1 MRENSGVDDATGR
14 FSQGQL
20 WTEEEYLRL
29 PTNRLLEFDRGIV
42 EVLPSPTK
50 SHQLVTGHIG
60 RELNAAMAGGGKVL
74 IAPYPFRV
82 SPGKYRVP
90 DVFYLTPEQDARA
103 DEHFTEAAELVV
115 EVVSPDDP
123 ARDYVTKRQDYA
135 KAGVPE
141 YWIVDTTEQH
151 VLVLR
156 LDAGVYVEHGRFGP
170 GDRVMS
176 HRFHGLSVA
185 VDDVLVHGK

>member
-1 MRENSGVDDATGR
+1 MDDSTGR

-50 SHQLVTGHIG
+50 SHQLVAGYIG

-82 SPGKYRVP
+82 SPGRYRVP
-90 DVFYLTPEQDARA
+90 DVMHLTPEQYARA
-103 DEHFTEAAELVV
+103 DEHFTEAAERVV

-123 ARDYVTKRQDYA
+123 ARDYVTKREDYA

-141 YWIVDTTEQH
+141 YWIVDTAERH

-156 LDAGVYVEHGRFGP
+156 LEAGAYVEQGRFGP
-170 GDRVMS
+170 GKSATS
-176 HRFHGLSVA
+176 HRFPGLAVA
-185 VDDVLVHGK
+185 VDDVLSQGK